1 MVNND
6 YKLYEIDPIHCGIDH
21 DKLVQYVDM
30 SKAKFEHLFDDKTHN
45 TGFYYLYNFFSIAS
59 CNKNTYNLYLAIV
72 KCIKDYFEV
81 NNIPKDNVW
90 MQMWMNIHDKDQ
102 VLKSHSH
109 DFPYH
114 GYFSLTP
121 QKTDTVFQDKI
132 NGKELYRIQNN
143 PYQVYIGVGNRPHYV
158 DVLEDYTDKRITFG
172 FDIQTNELVT
182 GNFSF
187 IPIVL

>member
-1 MVNND
+1 
-6 YKLYEIDPIHCGIDH
+6 
-21 DKLVQYVDM
+21 
-30 SKAKFEHLFDDKTHN
+30 
-45 TGFYYLYNFFSIAS
+45 
-59 CNKNTYNLYLAIV
+59 
-72 KCIKDYFEV
+72 
-81 NNIPKDNVW
+81 

-121 QKTDTVFQDKI
+121 QNTDTVFQDKI
-132 NGKELYRIQNN
+132 NGKELYRIKNS
-143 PYQVYIGVGNRPHYV
+143 PYQVYIGVGSRPHYV